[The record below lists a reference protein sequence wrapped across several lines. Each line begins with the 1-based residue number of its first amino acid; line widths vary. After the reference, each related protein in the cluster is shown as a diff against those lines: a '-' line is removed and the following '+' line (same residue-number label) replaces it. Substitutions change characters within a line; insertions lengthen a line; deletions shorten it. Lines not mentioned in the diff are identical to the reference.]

1 MKMSTNSFTKS
12 IKLNTKNIQNLI
24 KAIESTKKPKI
35 DKDLKY
41 KILSQDKV
49 NKMFKKDGIR
59 NDNSSD
65 SI

>member
-1 MKMSTNSFTKS
+1 MPTNSFTKT
-12 IKLNTKNIQNLI
+12 IKLKDKNIQNLI
-24 KAIESTKKPKI
+24 KAMESTKKPNI

-41 KILSQDKV
+41 KILSQDEVSKI
-49 NKMFKKDGIR
+49 FKKDGKP